1 MDVYNRCFLEEYFP
15 RGVRILLTYLC
26 TYNEFLPQ
34 GAPTSSYISNL
45 VMCDF
50 DEEIGSFCEKNNI
63 SYTRYFD
70 DMTFSGNFGVKS
82 VIYKVKAELK
92 KIGMQLNYDKVHV
105 IYNNNSQTVTGVC
118 VNEKVQVL
126 RRKRKKIRQ
135 DVYYIKK
142 YGLYS
147 HLKMIK
153 IEDGFS
159 YVLSLLGRINFV
171 LMINS
176 DNEFMEYRKFALKLL
191 KSL

>member
-1 MDVYNRCFLEEYFP
+1 M
-15 RGVRILLTYLC
+15 
-26 TYNEFLPQ
+26 
-34 GAPTSSYISNL
+34 
-45 VMCDF
+45 
-50 DEEIGSFCEKNNI
+50 
-63 SYTRYFD
+63 
-70 DMTFSGNFGVKS
+70 
-82 VIYKVKAELK
+82 
-92 KIGMQLNYDKVHV
+92 
-105 IYNNNSQTVTGVC
+105 TGVC